1 MVLPLLVT
9 TPATPAEAPT
19 VETTV
24 TAPATARN
32 GSAEHTVRV
41 GETATAIAT
50 RYRVDVGRLL
60 ERNNLSSSAYIHP
73 GQQLRIPPR
82 ESHAGTHAQASRSTP
97 ARSGPTRSYT
107 VRTGDTLTGIAAR
120 HDMGVDRLRSLNGLG
135 QEPIRTGQKL
145 RVHGTAHRPAK
156 RATHRS
162 PATDT
167 HTVRAGETLTGIAA
181 RHGMS
186 PTRLAKTNSLTPG
199 TVIRPGQELKV
210 ARDRPAEYDHNTFAG
225 RDYSDETVAAADENR
240 RTLAARDTPSRQEV
254 KDTIVRTA
262 KRHGVD
268 PSLALAIAYQESG
281 WDHRQVSVANAVGT
295 MQLIPSSG
303 RWASS
308 MTGRDLDLLD
318 AEENITAG
326 VVLIKSLTEQASNT
340 SEAIAGYY
348 QGLASV
354 QRGGMYDDTKE
365 YVSKVKALRH
375 QM

>member
-32 GSAEHTVRV
+32 GAAEHTVRV

-50 RYRVDVGRLL
+50 RYRVDVDRLL

-82 ESHAGTHAQASRSTP
+82 ESVDKTSRSAP

-120 HDMGVDRLRSLNGLG
+120 HDMGVDRLRTLNELG
-135 QEPIRTGQKL
+135 REPIRAGQKL

-162 PATDT
+162 SATDT

-181 RHGMS
+181 RRGMS
-186 PTRLAKTNSLTPG
+186 PTRLAKTNSLAPG
-199 TVIRPGQELKV
+199 AVIRPGQKLKV
-210 ARDRPAEYDHNTFAG
+210 PEKRAAEYDHNTFAG
-225 RDYSDETVAAADENR
+225 RDYPEKTVAAAEENR
-240 RTLAARDTPSRQEV
+240 RTLATRDTPSRQEV

-268 PSLALAIAYQESG
+268 PSLALAIAHQESG

-303 RWASS
+303 EWASS
-308 MTGRDLDLLD
+308 MSGRDLDLLD
-318 AEENITAG
+318 AEDNITAG
-326 VVLIKSLTEQASNT
+326 VVLIKSLTEQAPNT

-354 QRGGMYDDTKE
+354 QRNGMYDDTKE
-365 YVSKVKALRH
+365 YVSKVKALRD

>member
-9 TPATPAEAPT
+9 TPATPAEAPA

-24 TAPATARN
+24 TAPATAHN
-32 GSAEHTVRV
+32 GAAEHTVRV

-50 RYRVDVGRLL
+50 RYRVDVDRLL
-60 ERNNLSSSAYIHP
+60 ERNNLASSAYIHP

-82 ESHAGTHAQASRSTP
+82 AKADAETSRSTP

-107 VRTGDTLTGIAAR
+107 VRTGDTLTGIATR
-120 HDMGVDRLRSLNGLG
+120 HDMSTDRLRSLNGLG
-135 QEPIRTGQKL
+135 QEPIRAGQKL

-162 PATDT
+162 PTTDT

-181 RHGMS
+181 RRGMS
-186 PTRLAKTNSLTPG
+186 PTRLAKTNSLGPG
-199 TVIRPGQELKV
+199 AVIRPGQQLKV
-210 ARDRPAEYDHNTFAG
+210 PEKRKAEYDHNTFAG
-225 RDYSDETVAAADENR
+225 RDYSDEVVAAADENR
-240 RTLAARDTPSRQEV
+240 TALATRNTPTRQEI
-254 KDTIVRTA
+254 KDTVVRTA
-262 KRHGVD
+262 KQHGVD

-303 RWASS
+303 EWASS

-318 AEENITAG
+318 AQENITAG
-326 VVLIKSLTEQASNT
+326 VVLIKSLTEQAPNT

-354 QRGGMYDDTKE
+354 QRNGMYDDTKQ
-365 YVSKVKALRH
+365 YVSKVKALRDR
-375 QM
+375 M